1 MSDSIILALIVFL
14 ILCLIV
20 TVVAAVVY
28 SGLFTEVNIKTGSP
42 YIKNVT
48 IAYKFHKGPYK
59 DCGAAF
65 TETVSIG
72 PKLNTIRVSYDDS
85 TEVRH
90 LMNGML
96 TCERIIKL
104 SSLPDV
110 FLSSFQRN
118 KAWLKRAE
126 WNSDLGAWIKS
137 AVQCHVAQLMISPP
151 SVVPVCFG
159 ISMQLTKTWQPW
171 ANPPRS
177 QMKTQNLCH
186 YAKYSLVLNLAAV
199 WMQYC
204 SLL

>member
-1 MSDSIILALIVFL
+1 
-14 ILCLIV
+14 LIV
-20 TVVAAVVY
+20 TVVAVIVY

-42 YIKNVT
+42 PIKNVT
-48 IAYKFHKGPYK
+48 IAYKLHKGPYK

-72 PKLNTIRVSYDDS
+72 PKLNTIRVSYDDP

-118 KAWLKRAE
+118 KA
-126 WNSDLGAWIKS
+126 
-137 AVQCHVAQLMISPP
+137 
-151 SVVPVCFG
+151 
-159 ISMQLTKTWQPW
+159 
-171 ANPPRS
+171 
-177 QMKTQNLCH
+177 
-186 YAKYSLVLNLAAV
+186 
-199 WMQYC
+199 
-204 SLL
+204 